1 MAQQKYFQMNKQVTF
16 GHILTIL
23 IMIIFPLLL
32 WGINLEIRNE
42 KQTTDILNNKEDIKD
57 IEKDTKVMLEIIQI
71 NHNET
76 MSGLHSIELKLK
88 DKQNRLN

>member
-1 MAQQKYFQMNKQVTF
+1 MVQQKHFQMNKQVTF

-42 KQTTDILNNKEDIKD
+42 KQTADILNNSQDIEE
-57 IEKDTKVMLEIIQI
+57 IEKDTRIMLEIIQM

-76 MSGLHSIELKLK
+76 MKGLHSIELKLK
-88 DKQNRLN
+88 DKKDRE